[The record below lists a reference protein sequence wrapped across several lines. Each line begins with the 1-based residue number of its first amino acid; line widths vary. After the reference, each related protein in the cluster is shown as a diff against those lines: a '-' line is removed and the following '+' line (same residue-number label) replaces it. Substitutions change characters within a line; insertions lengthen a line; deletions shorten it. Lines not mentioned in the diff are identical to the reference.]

1 MELIQENES
10 TDIIEDF
17 TPFQIKELKNSV
29 MKLEK
34 EELFEIFNIIK
45 LDDEKY
51 TENKNGVFV
60 NMSKLKFS
68 TLNKLKN
75 FLEFCKDNKQ
85 NLKDNQE
92 KIDEIKNIV
101 DHNIYETSFNTDV
114 SSNDTIN
121 NETIEVKNMVFDN
134 IEEDY
139 KYNNTKKIDYN
150 LTDLEKQLLKNSTD
164 IMKNESKQK
173 KNMNQIKNKLI
184 RKNYDNKVSYRVID
198 KNK

>member
-85 NLKDNQE
+85 NLKENQE

-164 IMKNESKQK
+164 IMKNELKQK

>member
-114 SSNDTIN
+114 NSNDNIN

-164 IMKNESKQK
+164 IMKNELKQK